1 MPSAHHFPPG
11 HNVWVIAGHHSNRQ
25 SAEHAA
31 KVVRCNLPNSS
42 SSSPENEIMVEWHS
56 TGTAE
61 VVSIDRVRPMYEDDN
76 SNDVDDTSR
85 AEPCSKASQQHRQ
98 QPTRKSRRAS
108 KQPDRYDNCF
118 ANSKYQSMSVA
129 SLRKKCKA
137 IGIDVKGCAKGDMIA
152 RIVQKEEKERWRRDD
167 GKGETSESTSM
178 ETIEESDAGKTN
190 YTADE
195 ALKRPKPKQKK
206 RSPKA
211 AKPSAEP
218 VEKSPMKKK
227 TSTPRKVHLSQQLC
241 AIFSPTRPN
250 AQPATKPRRIS
261 EIRRRRND
269 MEERVRTK
277 LLTARK
283 KHREDIE
290 TSAVAIQQ
298 DNVGGDNDLNNME
311 SCKRLFCSAP
321 EDSDTTSSDNNS
333 TDLSSRVDLTPA
345 TVCYPM
351 PNSPS
356 TSSADQTQIQSTA
369 EGAVQIH
376 LHNPD
381 RIQTLYGQLHLA
393 KADYIQSLQALQQ
406 MRSNGGYEADDIVEL
421 ESWRSESRANVDKLR
436 TMLNKALEESAD
448 LPALFQA

>member
-1 MPSAHHFPPG
+1 MSSAHHFPPG

-31 KVVRCNLPNSS
+31 KVVRCNLLPSS
-42 SSSPENEIMVEWHS
+42 SSSPENEIMIEWHS

-85 AEPCSKASQQHRQ
+85 AEPCSMSSQQ
-98 QPTRKSRRAS
+98 QPTRKSRRTS

-118 ANSKYQSMSVA
+118 ANSRYQSMSVA

-137 IGIDVKGCAKGDMIA
+137 MGIDVKGCAKGDMIA
-152 RIVQKEEKERWRRDD
+152 RIVQKEEKERWRRDE

-178 ETIEESDAGKTN
+178 ETIEESNAGKTN

-206 RSPKA
+206 RSAKA

-218 VEKSPMKKK
+218 VEKSPMNKK
-227 TSTPRKVHLSQQLC
+227 TSTPRKVHLSQRLC

-261 EIRRRRND
+261 EIRRRRNN

-283 KHREDIE
+283 KTREDIE

-298 DNVGGDNDLNNME
+298 DDVGGDNDLNRME
-311 SCKRLFCSAP
+311 SCKRLFCSAQ
-321 EDSDTTSSDNNS
+321 EDSETTSSDNS
-333 TDLSSRVDLTPA
+333 SMDLSSRVDLTPA

-351 PNSPS
+351 TNSPS
-356 TSSADQTQIQSTA
+356 TSSADQTQIRSTK
-369 EGAVQIH
+369 GAVQIH
-376 LHNPD
+376 FHNPD

-421 ESWRSESRANVDKLR
+421 ESWRSESHANVDKLR
-436 TMLNKALEESAD
+436 IMLNKALEESAD

>member
-1 MPSAHHFPPG
+1 MPSAHHFSPG
-11 HNVWVIAGHHSNRQ
+11 NNVWVIAGHHSNRQ

-31 KVVRCNLPNSS
+31 KVVRCNLLPSS
-42 SSSPENEIMVEWHS
+42 SSSPSCNNEIMIEWHT

-61 VVSIDRVRPMYEDDN
+61 VVSVDRVRPMYGDDN
-76 SNDVDDTSR
+76 SNDADDTSR
-85 AEPCSKASQQHRQ
+85 AEPCSKSS

-129 SLRKKCKA
+129 SLRKKCIA
-137 IGIDVKGCAKGDMIA
+137 MGIDVKGCAKGDMVA
-152 RIVQKEEKERWRRDD
+152 RVVQKEEKERWRRDD

-178 ETIEESDAGKTN
+178 ETIEESVAGNANDTTDK
-190 YTADE
+190 AW
-195 ALKRPKPKQKK
+195 KRPKPKKKK
-206 RSPKA
+206 RSGKA
-211 AKPSAEP
+211 AKTTAKA
-218 VEKSPMKKK
+218 VEKSPMKENG
-227 TSTPRKVHLSQQLC
+227 TLTPRKAHLSQRLC

-283 KHREDIE
+283 KSREDIE

-298 DNVGGDNDLNNME
+298 DDVGGDNDLNNVE
-311 SCKRLFCSAP
+311 SCKRLFCNAL
-321 EDSDTTSSDNNS
+321 EDSNTTSSDHSS
-333 TDLSSRVDLTPA
+333 TDSSSRVDLTPA

-356 TSSADQTQIQSTA
+356 TISVDQTQIQSTA
-369 EGAVQIH
+369 AEGAVQIH
-376 LHNPD
+376 FHNPD
-381 RIQTLYGQLHLA
+381 FIQILYGQLHLA

-406 MRSNGGYEADDIVEL
+406 MKSNDGYEADDIVEL
-421 ESWRSESRANVDKLR
+421 ESWRSESRANVHKLR
-436 TMLNKALEESAD
+436 TMLNKALEESTES
-448 LPALFQA
+448 PA